1 MPFYAS
7 PGIYVEEVPSGARP
21 IGAVGTSTAGFVGTA
36 PDANARVNEAVAVNS
51 WSEFLRIFATDPQ
64 SASTPLARGVFGF
77 FDNGGGRC
85 FVVNIPA
92 GTPIG
97 GTGRGRTGLAA
108 LEAIDEVA
116 IVAAPGYADP
126 VSYEALLSHCER
138 LGDRVAVLD
147 GPAEILETEP
157 LTRVA
162 TAPVAAAKTEDGKPE
177 SKTRAPAPVPS
188 GETPGMRPR
197 QSDYGAFYVPWIAV
211 RDPLS
216 GDVIATPPSGH
227 VAGVWARTDM
237 LRGVHKAPANE
248 PIRGVVDLSYRV
260 TRGEQE
266 TLNPA
271 GVNCIRY
278 FPAEGVRIW
287 GARTLAAEASE
298 WRYLNVRRL
307 FSMLKES
314 IGDGTRWIVFEPND
328 ELLWR
333 SIRRDIGAFLTRVW
347 RDGALMG
354 ATPQEAFFVKCDAET
369 NPPDVRDAGMVIA
382 EIGVAPVKP
391 AEFVVFKLSQS
402 SIGSETESLGG

>member
-36 PDANARVNEAVAVNS
+36 PDPGARQGTAVAVNS
-51 WSEFLRIFATDPQ
+51 WSEFLRIFAGNTDP
-64 SASTPLARGVFGF
+64 ASTPLARAVFGF

-85 FVVNIPA
+85 FVVNIAP
-92 GTPIG
+92 GEPIG
-97 GTGRGRTGLAA
+97 GGGRRRTGLAA

-116 IVAAPGYADP
+116 IVAAPGYADAL
-126 VSYEALLSHCER
+126 SYEDLLAHCER
-138 LGDRVAVLD
+138 MSDRVAILD
-147 GPAEILETEP
+147 PPQDLGEIDA

-162 TAPVAAAKTEDGKPE
+162 VAKQAARKG
-177 SKTRAPAPVPS
+177 APAPDQDTGTGPAQ
-188 GETPGMRPR
+188 TPGLRPR
-197 QSDYGAFYVPWIAV
+197 QSDFGAFYVPWLVV
-211 RDPLS
+211 RDPLT
-216 GDVIATPPSGH
+216 GEPVGTPPSGH
-227 VAGVWARTDM
+227 MAGVWARTDTT
-237 LRGVHKAPANE
+237 RGVHKAPANE
-248 PIRGVVDLSYRV
+248 PVRGVVDLSYRI

-266 TLNPA
+266 ILNPA

-278 FPAEGVRIW
+278 FPAEGVRVW

-307 FSMLKES
+307 FNMLRES

-328 ELLWR
+328 PLLWR

-354 ATPQEAFFVKCDAET
+354 RTPAEAFFVKCDEET
-369 NPPDVRDAGMVIA
+369 NPPEVRDAGIVVA

-402 SIGSETESLGG
+402 SIGSGSDSLGG